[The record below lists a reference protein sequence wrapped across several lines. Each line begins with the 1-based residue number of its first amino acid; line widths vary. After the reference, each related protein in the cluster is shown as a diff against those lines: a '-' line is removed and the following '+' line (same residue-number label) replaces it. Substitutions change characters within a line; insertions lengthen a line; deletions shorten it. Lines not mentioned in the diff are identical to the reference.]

1 MELQLFNQQIPQ
13 RQLFN
18 HYRLLA
24 DTKMP
29 LTPFANSGF
38 RVFSQNDE
46 DGILLYIFSLIGFTN
61 KILLDIAFSSPIG
74 SNSTNLLCNWGFYGL
89 LLEGDVNGIA
99 SSRAFFKSHPDTAIF
114 PPKIERAWVTAENI
128 NQILLENNITGE
140 IDFFSLDVDG
150 VDYWLWKSLV
160 VARPRVMIVEAAA
173 FLGREYSVAVPYQ
186 PDFNRHTIHEDF
198 FGASIA
204 AFIKLG
210 KEKGYRLVACNRF
223 GFNLFFV
230 REDIGIGLL
239 PEISVNDCF
248 YFEPPDLRQLRSVRL
263 AAVTNLQWQQ
273 V

>member
-1 MELQLFNQQIPQ
+1 MELQLFNQQISQ
-13 RQLFN
+13 RQLFH

-24 DTKMP
+24 DTKLP
-29 LTPFANSGF
+29 LPRFSETGF
-38 RVFSQNDE
+38 RMFSQNDE

-61 KILLDIAFSSPIG
+61 KILLDVAFSSPVG

-89 LLEGDVNGIA
+89 LLEGDANGIA
-99 SSRAFFKSHPDTAIF
+99 SSRAFFASHPDTSIL
-114 PPKIERAWVTAENI
+114 PPRIERAWVTAENI
-128 NQILLENNITGE
+128 NQILLGNNIEGE

-150 VDYWLWKSLV
+150 VDYWIWKSLV
-160 VARPRVMIVEAAA
+160 VVRPRVMVVEAAA

-186 PDFNRHTIHEDF
+186 PDFNRHNIHEDF
-198 FGASIA
+198 FGASIT

-223 GFNLFFV
+223 GFNLIFV

-248 YFEPPDLRQLRSVRL
+248 YFEPPDLKKRRAERL
-263 AAVTNLQWQQ
+263 SAVMNFPWQN